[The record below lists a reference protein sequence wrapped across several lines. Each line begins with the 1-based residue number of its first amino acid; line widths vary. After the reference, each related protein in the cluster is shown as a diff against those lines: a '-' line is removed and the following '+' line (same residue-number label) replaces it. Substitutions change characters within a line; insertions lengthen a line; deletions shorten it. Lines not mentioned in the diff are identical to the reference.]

1 MGFWIFMTLFNL
13 LIPAT
18 MLLFGSY
25 FEKKAP
31 NEMNGVF
38 GYRTSM
44 SMKNR
49 DTWQFAHHYC
59 GRLWKKVGKYMLY
72 ISAIISIATIGLDTD
87 GIGWVGAG
95 LSFTQ
100 MFFLIGTIFP
110 TEKALKKNFDQ
121 YGFRRKL

>member
-1 MGFWIFMTLFNL
+1 MGFWIFMTIFNQ

-18 MLLFGSY
+18 MLLFGNY

-31 NEMNGVF
+31 NEINGVF

-59 GRLWKKVGKYMLY
+59 GRLWKKMGKYMLY
-72 ISAIISIATIGLDTD
+72 ISIIISIATIGLDTE
-87 GIGWVGAG
+87 GIGRVGES
-95 LSFTQ
+95 LCFIQ
-100 MFFLIGTIFP
+100 VFFMIGTIYP
-110 TEKALKKNFDQ
+110 TERALKRNFDQ
-121 YGFRRKL
+121 YGFRKK